1 MGTQQLLL
9 LLLTLLLVAIAIAVA
24 LSVIQAQKTIS
35 NRDAIVNDVNDIVA
49 NANQFKLRPTS
60 SGGGGGVY
68 NVSRGAT
75 KNYDIPSVMKSNANA
90 TYFCTV
96 TSDNIIV
103 VGTSSQYTAGT
114 VTVTVTADGSLS
126 TWTYGEDFQ

>member
-9 LLLTLLLVAIAIAVA
+9 LILILLLVAIAITVA
-24 LSVIQAQKTIS
+24 LSVIHAQKATS
-35 NRDAIVNDVNDIVA
+35 NRDAIINDLNDIVA

-68 NVSRGAT
+68 DMSRGAT

-103 VGTSSQYTAGT
+103 VGTSSEYTDGT
-114 VTVTVTADGSLS
+114 VTVTVTADGSNA
-126 TWTYGEDFQ
+126 TWTYGEDFK